1 MIMDNSKIPTALD
14 VLNALSLV
22 TKTNL
27 EQAEK
32 DFVEAHALWESH
44 RDQSGSMVSFHARL
58 PDLLDDL
65 TKISAIT
72 ERTHMLR
79 YFIKIIDE
87 SKEMCQ
93 VE

>member
-1 MIMDNSKIPTALD
+1 MKDDKIPTALD
-14 VLNALSLV
+14 VLNALLLV
-22 TKTNL
+22 TETNL

-32 DFVEAHALWESH
+32 NFVEAHALWESH
-44 RDQSGSMVSFHARL
+44 RDQSGSLVSFHTRL

-72 ERTHMLR
+72 ERTHMLK
-79 YFIKIIDE
+79 YFIKILNE
-87 SKEMCQ
+87 AKEMCQ